1 VLRSSA
7 ETINYL
13 GRIVI
18 TTQTFCYYH
27 YGGVLLVMIS
37 LCEIVLEHIDGGYLD
52 SYIGALVADDA
63 DDGFLHFLVAIEL
76 RRISVGARQ
85 HRVAIQSVHFS
96 HETYTYNS
104 TIDRCDALMT
114 FSINGQ
120 CAFQLMPTHWNNFNK
135 TA

>member
-1 VLRSSA
+1 
-7 ETINYL
+7 
-13 GRIVI
+13 
-18 TTQTFCYYH
+18 
-27 YGGVLLVMIS
+27 MIS

-120 CAFQLMPTHWNNFNK
+120 CAFQLMPTNWNNFNK